1 MRAGGP
7 PQMTL
12 VAFLQAQNCSNY
24 TASWRHPATA
34 PDFTTPD
41 YYQRIART
49 LEAGKFD
56 LAFFDDRLAMPD
68 IYNDDYAETVRHG
81 IRAVKMDLPSILMA
95 MGLCTRHLGVGA
107 TYSTTYYEPFHV
119 ARVFAT
125 LDLMTGGRAAWNVV
139 TSLNDAEAANFG
151 RDPLLDHDLRY
162 DRADEFMEIV
172 HGHWDSWEDGA
183 IVSDKGSG
191 FFADPEKVRR
201 LDYEGRWLR
210 SRGPFTVPRSP
221 QGHPVII
228 QAGQSGRGREFA
240 SQWSELVFVIHP
252 NIEFAQRYYK
262 AFKQAVASKS
272 RDPANVRIAP
282 AIYAVVG
289 ETQTMAED
297 KMALIDSLAKPI
309 DALTLL
315 SEVLNFDFGA
325 KGMDDPFTAEELA
338 SATGL
343 QGILDRV
350 VQLSGLSN
358 PTVRDFLHFSGRGT
372 LRELPVFAGTPSVV
386 ADGLEEWFVGE
397 ACDGFVLAATHMPGS
412 YEDFARLVI
421 PELQRRGLFRL
432 EYPGTTLRHTLGFE
446 MPTIGTGRSR
456 PTKR

>member
-1 MRAGGP
+1 MRRVGSP
-7 PQMTL
+7 QQMTL

-24 TASWRHPATA
+24 TASWRHPETA
-34 PDFTTPD
+34 LDFMTPE
-41 YYQRIART
+41 YYQRIARI

-68 IYNDDYAETVRHG
+68 IYNHDYAETVRHG
-81 IRAVKMDLPSILMA
+81 IRAVKMDLPTILMA
-95 MGLCTRHLGVGA
+95 MGLSTKHLGLGA

-139 TSLNDAEAANFG
+139 TSLNDTEAANFG
-151 RDPLLDHDLRY
+151 REHLLDHDLRY
-162 DRADEFMEIV
+162 DRADEFMAIV
-172 HGHWDSWEDGA
+172 LGHWASWEDGA
-183 IVSDKGSG
+183 ILQDRATGL
-191 FFADPEKVRR
+191 FADPDKVRR
-201 LDYEGRWLR
+201 LDYQGRWLR

-240 SQWSELVFVIHP
+240 ARWSELVFVIHP
-252 NIEFAQRYYK
+252 NIEFAKRYYQE
-262 AFKQAVASKS
+262 FKQAVANKD
-272 RDPANVRIAP
+272 RNPVNVRISP
-282 AIYAVVG
+282 AIYSVIG
-289 ETQTMAED
+289 ETSMMVDD
-297 KMALIDSLAKPI
+297 KLALIEGLAKPI

-350 VQLSGLSN
+350 VRLSGLAN

-372 LRELPVFAGTPSVV
+372 LRELPLFAGTATQV
-386 ADGLEEWFVGE
+386 ADQLEEWFVGE

-421 PELQRRGLFRL
+421 PELQRRGLFRA
-432 EYPGTTLRHTLGFE
+432 EYPGTTLRDTLGFE
-446 MPTIGTGRSR
+446 KP
-456 PTKR
+456 

>member
-1 MRAGGP
+1 
-7 PQMTL
+7 MTL

-24 TASWRHPATA
+24 TASWRHPETA
-34 PDFTTPD
+34 LDFMTPE
-41 YYQRIART
+41 YYQRIARI

-68 IYNDDYAETVRHG
+68 IYHHDYAETVRHG
-81 IRAVKMDLPSILMA
+81 IRAVKMDLPTILMA
-95 MGLCTRHLGVGA
+95 MGLSTKHLGLGA

-139 TSLNDAEAANFG
+139 TSLNDTEAANFG
-151 RDPLLDHDLRY
+151 REHLLDHDLRY

-172 HGHWDSWEDGA
+172 LGHWASWEDGA
-183 IVSDKGSG
+183 ILQDRATGL
-191 FFADPEKVRR
+191 FADPDKVRR
-201 LDYEGRWLR
+201 LDYQGRWLR

-240 SQWSELVFVIHP
+240 ARWSELVFVIHP
-252 NIEFAQRYYK
+252 NIEFAKRSYRE
-262 AFKQAVASKS
+262 FKQAVASKD
-272 RDPANVRIAP
+272 RDPANVRISP
-282 AIYAVVG
+282 AIYAVIG
-289 ETQTMAED
+289 ATQTMVED
-297 KMALIDSLAKPI
+297 KLALIDGLAKPI

-350 VQLSGLSN
+350 MRLSGLAN

-372 LRELPVFAGTPSVV
+372 LRELPLFAGTPTQV
-386 ADGLEEWFVGE
+386 ADQLEEWFVGE

-421 PELQRRGLFRL
+421 PELQRRGLFRM
-432 EYPGTTLRHTLGFE
+432 EYPGMTLRDTLGFAK
-446 MPTIGTGRSR
+446 P
-456 PTKR
+456 